1 MRHEENTG
9 GVLNI
14 DSLPS
19 CKTKRVFRDSR
30 SQARFV
36 ESHKPEF
43 DIGSAFILLVI
54 LTEDIKLFKDYM

>member
-1 MRHEENTG
+1 MIHEENMG

-19 CKTKRVFRDSR
+19 CKTKRVSRDSR

-43 DIGSAFILLVI
+43 DIVSAFIL
-54 LTEDIKLFKDYM
+54 